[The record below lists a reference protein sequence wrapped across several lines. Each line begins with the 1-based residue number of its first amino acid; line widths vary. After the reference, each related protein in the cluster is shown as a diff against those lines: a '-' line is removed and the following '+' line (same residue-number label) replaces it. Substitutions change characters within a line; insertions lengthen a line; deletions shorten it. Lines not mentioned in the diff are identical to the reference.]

1 VTSAA
6 ITVSAIT
13 NQAWELDIDVQ
24 CRTEG
29 TTGTVLAQGDINL
42 GGVTGAQ
49 YLPATGTAPATATVD
64 TTIDQTWG
72 LEFACSASSAS
83 NTVKGIILK
92 VKAEN

>member
-1 VTSAA
+1 
-6 ITVSAIT
+6 
-13 NQAWELDIDVQ
+13 
-24 CRTEG
+24 
-29 TTGTVLAQGDINL
+29 
-42 GGVTGAQ
+42 
-49 YLPATGTAPATATVD
+49 VD